1 MSRSP
6 PPSPLDLQ
14 ALVRIVRDA
23 AQPLLPGNRR
33 RFLERVDAL
42 LREEGGPIG
51 EGTIGRAVRR
61 AQREFLSIP
70 DAPAATIDGRR

>member
-1 MSRSP
+1 MPRSP

-14 ALVRIVRDA
+14 PLIKIVKDA
-23 AQPLLPGNRR
+23 AAPLLPANRR

-61 AQREFLSIP
+61 AQREFLSVP
-70 DAPAATIDGRR
+70 DQVDGGR